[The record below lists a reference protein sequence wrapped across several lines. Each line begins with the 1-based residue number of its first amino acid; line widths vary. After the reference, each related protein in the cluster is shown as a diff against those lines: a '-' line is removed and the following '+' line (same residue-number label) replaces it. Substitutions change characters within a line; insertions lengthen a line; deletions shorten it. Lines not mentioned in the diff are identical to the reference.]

1 LELFMATVKVKVD
14 KALYDRVAAMAQRA
28 GYSSPDEFIAHMLE
42 REVAT
47 LEQAGSDEKVEER
60 LRGLGYIE

>member
-1 LELFMATVKVKVD
+1 MATVKVKID
-14 KALYDRVAAMAQRA
+14 QALYDRVVTMAQRA